1 MTIFAIIITACVL
14 GFLASLMKPSP
25 SSTKRRT
32 KTSNKRIPIEKYE
45 LITAINNGAEAKLF
59 HSLLAYAGQ
68 WGCHVL
74 VKPRLEDVIR
84 VKQNV
89 TGKEKLSLRGRV
101 KSRHLD
107 FLIVDA
113 TGRPLAGVEL
123 DGPTHNWASAKAAD
137 EFKNNLARAVGLP
150 LYRVLTS
157 TDPQTAAYEIFTAL
171 YNARQ
176 AA

>member
-1 MTIFAIIITACVL
+1 MTAFLLILAVCAL
-14 GFLASLMKPSP
+14 GFFASFLKSGPKTAKTRNKP
-25 SSTKRRT
+25 
-32 KTSNKRIPIEKYE
+32 SNKRIPFEKYE
-45 LITAINNGAEAKLF
+45 LTSAINNGAEAKLF

-84 VKQNV
+84 VKPNMS
-89 TGKEKLSLRGRV
+89 GKEKFSLRGRV

-107 FLIVDA
+107 FLIVDP

-123 DGPTHNWASAKAAD
+123 DGPSHNQASAKASD
-137 EFKNNLARAVGLP
+137 RFKDNLANSVGLP
-150 LYRVLTS
+150 LHRVLWTK
-157 TDPQTAAYEIFTAL
+157 DPQTAAYDIFTAL
-171 YNARQ
+171 YYARQ